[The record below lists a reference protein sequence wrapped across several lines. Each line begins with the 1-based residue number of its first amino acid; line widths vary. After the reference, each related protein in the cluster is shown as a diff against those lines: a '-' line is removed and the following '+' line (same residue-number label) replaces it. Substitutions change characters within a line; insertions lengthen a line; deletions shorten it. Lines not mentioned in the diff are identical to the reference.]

1 MSAKYQQFDR
11 FDKKESQTADLST
24 FVFGK
29 VQPQSVDVEESIL
42 GSILS
47 KPEAYSIVSDI
58 LRETSFYTEVNQLI
72 YRAIS
77 ELGKNRKPID
87 LLTVT
92 NQLRTM
98 DLTEMIGGA
107 YHLIELTNKIN
118 YVISDN
124 IEYYAKILVQEEI
137 KRAEILAAT
146 QIIRMAYDPS
156 VDAFDLMDEAAKK
169 QSEVEAIPLRIQKFE
184 SMDSIAL
191 KVLNDLD
198 KSKNGE
204 LTGIP
209 TGYAELDRVTNGW
222 QRKDLIII
230 AARPSMG
237 KSLVACQL
245 AINAAKMGSR
255 VALFSLEMA
264 NDKIYRRMATA
275 ESDVSNDMLIGKDI
289 LTEEDEKRFRDTVAR
304 IATLPLEIDDT
315 PNQTVRMIHNKVWNM
330 NKQGKVVDLIVV
342 DYLQKMVGENLRS
355 GANKE
360 QEISSISNGLKTIA
374 KTFNV
379 PVIALAQL
387 SRAVEVRG
395 GSKKPQLSDLR
406 ESGAI
411 EQDADVVGFVYRP
424 IYYNITE
431 TEDGQ
436 DTKDLLQILI
446 KKNREGALDDVNF
459 KVKLLTQKLMPFNSF
474 EEQYSTP
481 SVNTPQ
487 NNLITGIRGDIE
499 NFTAEVKEDL
509 PF

>member
-1 MSAKYQQFDR
+1 
-11 FDKKESQTADLST
+11 
-24 FVFGK
+24 
-29 VQPQSVDVEESIL
+29 
-42 GSILS
+42 
-47 KPEAYSIVSDI
+47 
-58 LRETSFYTEVNQLI
+58 
-72 YRAIS
+72 
-77 ELGKNRKPID
+77 
-87 LLTVT
+87 
-92 NQLRTM
+92 
-98 DLTEMIGGA
+98 
-107 YHLIELTNKIN
+107 
-118 YVISDN
+118 
-124 IEYYAKILVQEEI
+124 
-137 KRAEILAAT
+137 
-146 QIIRMAYDPS
+146 
-156 VDAFDLMDEAAKK
+156 
-169 QSEVEAIPLRIQKFE
+169 
-184 SMDSIAL
+184 
-191 KVLNDLD
+191 
-198 KSKNGE
+198 
-204 LTGIP
+204 
-209 TGYAELDRVTNGW
+209 
-222 QRKDLIII
+222 
-230 AARPSMG
+230 MG

-330 NKQGKVVDLIVV
+330 NKQGKTVDLIVV